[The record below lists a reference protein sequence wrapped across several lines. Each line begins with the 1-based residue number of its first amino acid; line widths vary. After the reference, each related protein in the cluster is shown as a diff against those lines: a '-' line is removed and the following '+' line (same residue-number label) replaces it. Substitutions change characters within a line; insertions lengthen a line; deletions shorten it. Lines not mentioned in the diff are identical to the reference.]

1 MVKFLQILKANSY
14 SWHKISFERVLYL
27 YFFDI
32 LLYKD
37 ELIEL
42 DARVGC
48 QILYKYANPFINYQN
63 DILTIRLCHKSVLR
77 NVAYYLV
84 IDEGL
89 KLLQNV
95 EALAKI
101 VSTDIMT
108 LSDQRSEVGY
118 WNLLNEMKILNEWM
132 LKLSKIIGHLVLKLF
147 LLRNISVSS
156 ELNI

>member
-1 MVKFLQILKANSY
+1 
-14 SWHKISFERVLYL
+14 
-27 YFFDI
+27 
-32 LLYKD
+32 
-37 ELIEL
+37 
-42 DARVGC
+42 
-48 QILYKYANPFINYQN
+48 
-63 DILTIRLCHKSVLR
+63 LR
-77 NVAYYLV
+77 NVACYLV

-89 KLLQNV
+89 KLLQNI

-108 LSDQRSEVGY
+108 LSDQRNEVGY